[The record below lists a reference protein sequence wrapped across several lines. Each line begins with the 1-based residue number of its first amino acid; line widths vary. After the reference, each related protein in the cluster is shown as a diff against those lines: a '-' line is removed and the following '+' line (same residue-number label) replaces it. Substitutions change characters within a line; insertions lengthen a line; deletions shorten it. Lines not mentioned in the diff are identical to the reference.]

1 MSKKAMNQRNK
12 KLKELEAIALSS
24 KQLQDN
30 TPSHI
35 PILTYKEIYGKSLDK
50 LLKNGAFIILYLWGV
65 NYGHWTAVI
74 RHNNGKD
81 VEYFD
86 SYGHA
91 PDYWLSKNTH
101 EKNKKLGQEKP
112 YLLNKIM
119 KNNKYDCIYYNPITF
134 QDSSDERDILTCGRH
149 CLTRIRNRDLS
160 LEEYKDYLDDVMKKN
175 KLKTYDQT
183 ATFLTRDIDEQH

>member
-1 MSKKAMNQRNK
+1 
-12 KLKELEAIALSS
+12 
-24 KQLQDN
+24 
-30 TPSHI
+30 
-35 PILTYKEIYGKSLDK
+35 
-50 LLKNGAFIILYLWGV
+50 
-65 NYGHWTAVI
+65 VI

-86 SYGHA
+86 SYGKK

-112 YLLNKIM
+112 YLLNKII
-119 KNNKYDCIYYNPITF
+119 KDNKHDHIFYNPITF

-160 LEEYKDYLDDVMKKN
+160 LEEYKDYLDEVMKKN
-175 KLKTYDQT
+175 KLNTYDQT